1 MVSNRCKMMVREEL
15 KKQRL
20 HFIFVELGE
29 IEVMENITGEKS
41 EILKIELR
49 KSGLIML
56 ADNKAILI
64 ESIKNT
70 IIELI
75 YKTYDLMKINYH
87 DYLSEKFKLD
97 YSYISDLF
105 LTVQGIRI
113 DQYILAHKIERI
125 KEMIIYDGL
134 NIMEI
139 AQKLNFNNVAELYY
153 QFKKATGLSPFNFK
167 QLKIKRKFI
176 IEGNGK

>member
-1 MVSNRCKMMVREEL
+1 MMVREEL
-15 KKQRL
+15 KKQGL

-29 IEVMENITGEKS
+29 IEVMENITGEKTDL
-41 EILKIELR
+41 LKIELR